1 VALVVLLRG
10 VNVGGHKRFRP
21 TEFAQALD
29 HLDAVNVGSTGVF
42 VVRRRISRT
51 RLRAE
56 VAARLPIETE
66 IMICDAQHLVAQLS
80 HPAFAN
86 PSVRPDQVRFVSVF
100 ARRPTLEPRL
110 PMSLPSHGRWVV
122 RILASDAKLAL
133 GVHRREMKAIGY
145 LGALDELFGTPA
157 TTRGL
162 GTLRAIAAALGGAP
176 S

>member
-1 VALVVLLRG
+1 MALVVLLRG

-21 TEFAQALD
+21 TEFAQALG

-51 RLRAE
+51 HLRAE

-66 IMICDAQHLVAQLS
+66 VMICDAQHLVAQLS

-86 PSVRPDQVRFVSVF
+86 SRLRADEVRFVSVF
-100 ARRPTLEPRL
+100 ARRPTLKPPL
-110 PMSLPSHGRWVV
+110 PMNLPAQGRWVV
-122 RILASDAKLAL
+122 RILASDANSVL
-133 GVHRREMKAIGY
+133 GIHRREMKTIGY
-145 LGALDELFGTPA
+145 LGALDELFGVPA
-157 TTRGL
+157 TTRSH
-162 GTLRAIAAALGGAP
+162 GTIRAIAAALGRAP